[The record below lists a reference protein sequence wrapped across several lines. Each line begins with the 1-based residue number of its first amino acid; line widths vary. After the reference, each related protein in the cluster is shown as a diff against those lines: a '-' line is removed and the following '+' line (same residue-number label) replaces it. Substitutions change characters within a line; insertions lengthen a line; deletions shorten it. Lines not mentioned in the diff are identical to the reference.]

1 MKSESDLDTCVESM
15 EQDESVSEERLES
28 LKEQLRGA
36 RLQKENIL
44 KRIQS
49 LEEEV
54 KKKRKEMNGSSN

>member
-44 KRIQS
+44 KIIQS